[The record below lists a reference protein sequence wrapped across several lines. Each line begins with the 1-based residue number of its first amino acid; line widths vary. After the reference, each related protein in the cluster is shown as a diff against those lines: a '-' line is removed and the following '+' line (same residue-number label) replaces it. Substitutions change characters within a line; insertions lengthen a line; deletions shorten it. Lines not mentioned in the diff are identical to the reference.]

1 MLIFILQS
9 VWLYIKE
16 LAGKDLAITV
26 IFKFL
31 TYVTPTLIP
40 LIVPLTIL
48 LTSIMVFGSF
58 AENYEFAA
66 MKSTGISLQRAMSG
80 LSVFIVALALFV
92 FFIANSI
99 IPWANFNFYNLRKNI
114 AKVQP
119 AMAIAEGQFN
129 EIETYNIKVEEKSGD
144 KGQFLKDVIIH
155 IKQDNTV
162 IKAKSGELLSEEKSD
177 VLKLNLYDGNYY
189 KDIKP
194 KNPRSQNKHPFTK
207 SKFDKYTI
215 NIDLS
220 QMNGEVDIDDKSY
233 TNRYNMLNISDL
245 DYTIDSLSNKKQEEF
260 KDFSKKLHVRTG
272 ITTLRQNHKKE
283 TKDSI
288 FTGNILNLFDTTQK
302 ISLIDISS
310 NSVRATPSII
320 TTQKATTKI
329 STILLNRHIISLHE
343 KLALGFACI
352 ILFFVG
358 APLGA
363 LIRKGGLGLPM
374 IIAILLFLTYHFM
387 GIFATNSSKD
397 GTLNPVFAT
406 WFATLVMLPLGIF
419 LTRRA
424 TADKGLFEV
433 GNIIEPIKKAFNIK
447 TNDDAP
453 DYSDFHRFKHEKLID
468 IIKNHQAYDYP
479 ASSSYA
485 AIKTLNDRGK
495 SLDSLI
501 EEGVFFNK
509 NYKKTQTIATNYFD
523 HSKFAIVLYSIGA
536 ILLILFFVFKN
547 NKMPSLSLA
556 SIQLSLVSFAL
567 FFIYYIKAFVNLSGF
582 YKHVRENS
590 KFPNVFTFIIG
601 FPLYMITYV
610 FSNSKVNEDQKLH
623 CLDSLQLNENNT
635 TKSVKQ
641 FNSNSTASKVSEETH
656 LEKSEIN
663 ESSIKAANQFI
674 EHSKFAIILYS
685 IGVVLLV
692 LFFVFKNNKLPSLES
707 ASIQLSMVAF
717 ILYLV
722 YFIKSSLDLFS
733 FYKEIKENDKA
744 PSVLNL
750 LIGFPFY
757 MVTYPSLISRIK
769 KYLK

>member
-16 LAGKDLAITV
+16 LAGKDLAISV

-40 LIVPLTIL
+40 LIIPLTIL

-80 LSVFIVALALFV
+80 LSIFIVALALFV

-144 KGQFLKDVIIH
+144 KGQYLKDVIIH

-162 IKAKSGELLSEEKSD
+162 IKAKSGELLSDEKSD

-189 KDIKP
+189 KDIKT
-194 KNPRSQNKHPFTK
+194 NNSRSRQKHPFAK
-207 SKFDKYTI
+207 SKFEKYTI

-233 TNRYNMLNISDL
+233 TNRYNMLNIKDL
-245 DYTIDSLSNKKQEEF
+245 DYTIDSLSKKQHEEQ
-260 KDFSKKLHVRTG
+260 KDFSLKLLSRTG
-272 ITTLRQNHKKE
+272 ITTLRRNHKE
-283 TKDSI
+283 EATDSI
-288 FTGNILNLFDTTQK
+288 FTGKIIDLFDTSQK
-302 ISLIDISS
+302 VTIL
-310 NSVRATPSII
+310 NEALNGVRATPSIL
-320 TTQKATTKI
+320 TTQKATKKI

-374 IIAILLFLTYHFM
+374 VIAILLFLTYHFM

-406 WFATLVMLPLGIF
+406 WFATLVMLPLGVF

-433 GNIIEPIKKAFNIK
+433 GNIIEPIKKALNIK
-447 TNDDAP
+447 ANEEAP
-453 DYSDFHRFKHEKLID
+453 DYSDFHRFKQEKLID
-468 IIKNHQAYDYP
+468 IIKNYSAYDYEEG
-479 ASSSYA
+479 SKYE
-485 AIKTLNDRGK
+485 AIKTLYDRGK
-495 SLDSLI
+495 TFEDLLS
-501 EEGVFFNK
+501 EGIVFNK
-509 NYKKTQTIATNYFD
+509 DYKKTQTIASNYFD
-523 HSKFAIVLYSIGA
+523 HSKLASVLYGIGA
-536 ILLILFFVFKN
+536 ILLVLFFILRN
-547 NKMPSLSLA
+547 NKMPSLASA

-567 FFIYYIKAFVNLSGF
+567 YIIYYIKTFLNLSSF

-590 KFPNVFTFIIG
+590 KFPNVFTFTIG

-610 FSNSKVNEDQKLH
+610 FINSKVKEDQKQH
-623 CLDSLQLNENNT
+623 CLDSLKETNIAY
-635 TKSVKQ
+635 K
-641 FNSNSTASKVSEETH
+641 TANIKTSKVSEEVKI
-656 LEKSEIN
+656 EKNDLSEA
-663 ESSIKAANQFI
+663 SVKMANHFV

-685 IGVVLLV
+685 VGTILLV

-707 ASIQLSMVAF
+707 ASIQLSITAF
-717 ILYLV
+717 VLYTI
-722 YFIKSSLDLFS
+722 YFIKSSLNLIS
-733 FYKEIKENDKA
+733 LYKEIKEEL
-744 PSVLNL
+744 PSIWHL
-750 LIGFPFY
+750 LIGFLFY
-757 MVTYPSLISRIK
+757 MITYPLLITKIK
-769 KYLK
+769 NYLK